1 MKFSMTA
8 LAMAL
13 LALTAGCSNLE
24 RSRDLGNPKVAANV
38 IAVQVCSNCHAIDGN
53 SVSPNFPR
61 LAGQQRDYFVAQM
74 KGFRGQGRSD
84 PAGFEYM
91 WGLSHKLTDEQIAGL
106 ADYFAKQAPQANAPA
121 DAAQVALGKAI
132 FEHGVASKEVPPCMG
147 CHGAQGQGQGA
158 FPRLAGQHQDYLV
171 KQLQV
176 FERNDERPN
185 TPMTQIAHALS
196 HEQMEAVAA
205 FLQAM

>member
-8 LAMAL
+8 LAIL
-13 LALTAGCSNLE
+13 VLTAGCSNLE
-24 RSRDLGNPKVAANV
+24 RSRDPGNPKVAANV

-61 LAGQQRDYFVAQM
+61 LAAQQSAYFIAQM
-74 KGFRGQGRSD
+74 NGFRSQGRSD

-106 ADYFAKQAPQANAPA
+106 ADYFAKQVPQVNAA
-121 DAAQVALGKAI
+121 VDAAQMTLGKNI
-132 FEHGVASKEVPPCMG
+132 FEQGVAAKDVPPCLA
-147 CHGAQGQGQGA
+147 CHGAQGQGQGG

-196 HEQMEAVAA
+196 HEQMEAVAGY
-205 FLQAM
+205 LQAIR